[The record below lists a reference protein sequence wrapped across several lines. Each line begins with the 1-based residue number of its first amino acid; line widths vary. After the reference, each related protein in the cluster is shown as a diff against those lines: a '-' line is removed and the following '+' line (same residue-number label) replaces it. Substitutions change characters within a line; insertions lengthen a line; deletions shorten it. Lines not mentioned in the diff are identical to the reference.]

1 MDQAATPV
9 VTSTLTSTE
18 VDVLIL
24 GWLDAKLR
32 KSNSEKTL
40 TAYRD
45 TFQQFRAGVQREG
58 LDLCSQ
64 HKEDLAKIALLAQ
77 AYAGGSLVG
86 KPVRPATFNQRLAI
100 LSSFY
105 SYAIKQGALSINPI
119 ARVERAK
126 VQAYGGAQPL
136 QSDTTTAALA
146 AIDRH
151 TPSGKRDYALL
162 AILLNT
168 GRRLT
173 EVVELKLEHLTNQAG
188 KIKLRF
194 ERCKGGK
201 EMYDLLPHAA
211 SHALMDWL
219 RAYYGQEVAVG
230 TQGDARPVWVSLA
243 NRTHDQPLGP
253 QGVADICKKWL
264 GTSKVHATR
273 HTWAI
278 EMEKAG
284 ASPAT
289 IQARLGHESLATT
302 GRYLQSLNRADNPY
316 ADQVGAN
323 LGIR

>member
-1 MDQAATPV
+1 MDQALSTI
-9 VTSTLTSTE
+9 VTSSE
-18 VDVLIL
+18 IDVLIL
-24 GWLDAKLR
+24 GWLDAKAR
-32 KSNSEKTL
+32 KSNSEKTF

-45 TFQQFRAGVQREG
+45 TLQQFRAGLQREG
-58 LDLCSQ
+58 LDLDSQ
-64 HKEDLAKIALLAQ
+64 EKEALAKIALLAQ

-86 KPVRPATFNQRLAI
+86 KQVRPATFNQRLAI

-105 SYAIKQGALSINPI
+105 SYAIRQGVLSINPI

-126 VQAYGGAQPL
+126 VQAYAGAQPL
-136 QSDTTTAALA
+136 ETDTTSAALS
-146 AIDRH
+146 AIDRS

-162 AILLNT
+162 AILLQT

-173 EVVELKLEHLTNQAG
+173 EVVELKIEHLTEQSG
-188 KIKLRF
+188 KIKLHF
-194 ERCKGGK
+194 VNCKGGK
-201 EMYDLLPHAA
+201 EMFDLLPHAA

-219 RAYYGQEVAVG
+219 RAYYGQDLTVG
-230 TQGDARPVWVSLA
+230 THGDARPVWVSLA
-243 NRTHDQPLGP
+243 NRTRDQPLGP
-253 QGVADICKKWL
+253 QSISDICKKHL

-273 HTWAI
+273 HTYAI

-302 GRYLQSLNRADNPY
+302 GKYLHSLKRADNPY